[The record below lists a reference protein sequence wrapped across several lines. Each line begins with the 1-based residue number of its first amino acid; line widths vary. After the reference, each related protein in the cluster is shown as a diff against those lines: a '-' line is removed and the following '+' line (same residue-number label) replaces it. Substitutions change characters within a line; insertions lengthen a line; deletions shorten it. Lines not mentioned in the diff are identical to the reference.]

1 MIHCCLIVNTTKIC
15 YQVFCGWSI
24 NIPSATSAKCCWLF
38 SHKEKQFF
46 TLHLSRLLLKL
57 LHEEQVAKT
66 DCRIRACWER
76 VSVTLSGT
84 RTFDLS
90 KQASLSTAIVLI
102 DEVNLIGCHLP
113 TLIWFPNPIKWRQEE
128 QSPYSFGFTSESLH
142 PKPEEMGKWSF
153 QLILMGSPGP
163 LGLKGTTEL
172 WRAQQQR
179 MLFRCSKMPRDWV
192 YRRESAHSN
201 SQREPFALHSTSFRD
216 SFLTRGQ
223 TNRTDFKSIFNQLLT
238 WSTCTFMFVS
248 EKKKKSKTKTEGF
261 P

>member
-1 MIHCCLIVNTTKIC
+1 MSHLCC
-15 YQVFCGWSI
+15 
-24 NIPSATSAKCCWLF
+24 A
-38 SHKEKQFF
+38 
-46 TLHLSRLLLKL
+46 RLLSKL
-57 LHEEQVAKT
+57 PYEEQAAKT
-66 DCRIRACWER
+66 DFRIRACWER
-76 VSVTLSGT
+76 ASERASVTLSGA

-90 KQASLSTAIVLI
+90 KQAPLSTAIVLI

-172 WRAQQQR
+172 WHAQQRR

-192 YRRESAHSN
+192 YLRESARSN
-201 SQREPFALHSTSFRD
+201 GQHEPSHFISLPAGAAF
-216 SFLTRGQ
+216 
-223 TNRTDFKSIFNQLLT
+223 
-238 WSTCTFMFVS
+238 
-248 EKKKKSKTKTEGF
+248 
-261 P
+261 